1 MWYHVFIGSF
11 RNRRIVDQSPGYSEI
26 ANPRRRRA
34 VTATPSSEPPAQ
46 PVSAATAPALM
57 EQDHVLTGPGGSQAA
72 ASSSSSVVQPLSA
85 RRRHRPATTTDTTS
99 TNCTGAS
106 GAPTAKRNT
115 RGPCRQLKTAK
126 VTRVTNSRI
135 SIGYDERHR
144 AAPTAD
150 LHSSLAHDIGHVIRT
165 HCPMQWKSW
174 KVIPDEIK
182 MQVRGQ
188 LSTNYDLE
196 DINEE
201 TLAYVNKLFDERYK
215 QWKSDLHHHFQ
226 AFDDPQ
232 VALQEGCPKE
242 LEGREDSWAWL
253 CAHFQ
258 APDYVNKAQVNKGN
272 RKKKTLLHHS
282 GSRPFSYRMDARR
295 RGGSKFP
302 EINVFGDVYVR
313 PGNELAE
320 SLHTTM
326 VERSQLVLQESASQL
341 SPKTPIE
348 SVDPPHDAGFQILTQ
363 TLDQTL
369 GRRPGT
375 YCRGMGNAQQRE
387 PRPRSSS
394 QANSQV
400 TVLTSRV
407 AELEGQMSVIL
418 QSLARS
424 GIPIPN
430 FGASTSE
437 PVHPEHPQ
445 HTTAPADTH
454 TSEPH
459 VADDQ
464 VDFGTLFY

>member
-1 MWYHVFIGSF
+1 MSDLI
-11 RNRRIVDQSPGYSEI
+11 
-26 ANPRRRRA
+26 RRRRA
-34 VTATPSSEPPAQ
+34 VTTTPSLEPPAQ
-46 PVSAATAPALM
+46 PVSAATTPALM
-57 EQDHVLTGPGGSQAA
+57 EQDHVLAGPGGSQAA

-99 TNCTGAS
+99 TDCTGAS
-106 GAPTAKRNT
+106 GAPPAKRNT
-115 RGPCRQLKTAK
+115 RGPCRQLKKAK

-144 AAPTAD
+144 ATPTAD
-150 LHSSLAHDIGHVIRT
+150 LHSSLAHDIGHVVRT

-174 KVIPDEIK
+174 KFMPDKIK
-182 MQVRGQ
+182 MQM
-188 LSTNYDLE
+188 NYDLE

-201 TLAYVNKLFDERYK
+201 TLAYVNRLFGERYK

-242 LEGREDSWAWL
+242 LE
-253 CAHFQ
+253 
-258 APDYVNKAQVNKGN
+258 NKAQVNKGN

-302 EINVFGDVYVR
+302 EIDVFGDVYVR
-313 PGNELAE
+313 PGNELAK
-320 SLHTTM
+320 SFHTTM
-326 VERSQLVLQESASQL
+326 MERSQLVLQESASQL
-341 SPKTPIE
+341 PPETPIE
-348 SVDPPHDAGFQILTQ
+348 SVDPPHDATFHISTQ

-375 YCRGMGNAQQRE
+375 YCRGMGNARQRE

-437 PVHPEHPQ
+437 PVHPEHP
-445 HTTAPADTH
+445 
-454 TSEPH
+454 
-459 VADDQ
+459 
-464 VDFGTLFY
+464 

>member
-1 MWYHVFIGSF
+1 MDRTYCAIFGFDMFGPLDRAETHMSDLI
-11 RNRRIVDQSPGYSEI
+11 
-26 ANPRRRRA
+26 RRRRA
-34 VTATPSSEPPAQ
+34 VTTTPSSEPPAQ
-46 PVSAATAPALM
+46 PVSAVTAPALM
-57 EQDHVLTGPGGSQAA
+57 EQDHVLAGPGGYQAA

-85 RRRHRPATTTDTTS
+85 KRRHRPATTTDTTS
-99 TNCTGAS
+99 TDITGAS
-106 GAPTAKRNT
+106 GAPPVLSYPFAAKRNT
-115 RGPCRQLKTAK
+115 RGPCRQLKTTK

-135 SIGYDERHR
+135 SIRYDERHQ

-150 LHSSLAHDIGHVIRT
+150 LHSSLAHDIGHVVRT

-174 KVIPDEIK
+174 KVMPDEIK

-188 LSTNYDLE
+188 LSTNYHLE
-196 DINEE
+196 DLNEE
-201 TLAYVNKLFDERYK
+201 TLAYVNRLFGERRLMIR
-215 QWKSDLHHHFQ
+215 KSLFRR
-226 AFDDPQ
+226 
-232 VALQEGCPKE
+232 VAQRSLRG
-242 LEGREDSWAWL
+242 GRIVEHGSAL
-253 CAHFQ
+253 IFRR
-258 APDYVNKAQVNKGN
+258 PNKAQVNKGN

-282 GSRPFSYRMDARR
+282 GSRPFSYRKDARR
-295 RGGSKFP
+295 RGGSKFQ
-302 EINVFGDVYVR
+302 EIDVFGDVYVR

-341 SPKTPIE
+341 PPETPIE
-348 SVDPPHDAGFQILTQ
+348 SVDPSHDAGFQILTQ

-375 YCRGMGNAQQRE
+375 YCRGMGNARQRE

-400 TVLTSRV
+400 TILTSQV

-424 GIPIPN
+424 SIPIPN
-430 FGASTSE
+430 FGSSTSE

-445 HTTAPADTH
+445 HTTAPADAH

-464 VDFGTLFY
+464 VDFGTLFD